1 MNLHTLKMSFEI
13 KTTQGAVLKP
23 VSLHSIKQSSS
34 KNISSSEKHFKF
46 MTDSIVGLQF
56 LKLIGFKSTAL
67 PDQKFILKALETF
80 CPYAALYKN
89 SAHRLASEK
98 LLGTN
103 FKLKKTVPN
112 AAAFEDQWFSFW
124 NGLDFDVNF
133 DLNKLSQ
140 AIEMISV
147 LETELKSALIYNTQ
161 LQLSEKAVDHLNS
174 FYSFLF
180 HLRSLVAIDHNSQ
193 VDDTAFESVK
203 CDSISD
209 YLPKADFTT
218 NDALVYWQFKKLSTP
233 FVRHE
238 SKDISNDTSKDA
250 DKDIRIEK
258 LFVNPMQRAFQ
269 QYNHNAC
276 VLIDSLP
283 EDYLSKFSNSELEN
297 KLHQVQMDWLLG
309 TPAGLLF
316 RVREELYGL
325 AHGYDKVFWPEASEQ
340 SQKQATFLNIDFEL
354 TESDLRL
361 ASAS

>member
-1 MNLHTLKMSFEI
+1 MNLHTLKMKFEI
-13 KTTQGAVLKP
+13 KTSQGSVLKP
-23 VSLHSIKQSSS
+23 VSLQSIQQSSS
-34 KNISSSEKHFKF
+34 KNISSSQKHFKF

-56 LKLIGFKSTAL
+56 LKLIGFKKTAL
-67 PDQKFILKALETF
+67 PDQKFILKAIETF
-80 CPYAALYKN
+80 CPYTALYKN

-98 LLGTN
+98 LLHP
-103 FKLKKTVPN
+103 KKSAPN
-112 AAAFEDQWFSFW
+112 ATHFEDQWFNFW
-124 NGLDFDVNF
+124 NGLNFDVNF
-133 DLNKLSQ
+133 DLKQLSQ

-147 LETELKSALIYNTQ
+147 LETEAGSALIYNTQ
-161 LQLSEKAVDHLNS
+161 LQLSEKAIDHLNS

-233 FVRHE
+233 FIDH
-238 SKDISNDTSKDA
+238 K
-250 DKDIRIEK
+250 DKDVRIEK
-258 LFVNPMQRAFQ
+258 LFVNPMQRAFE

-276 VLIDSLP
+276 VLIDTLP
-283 EDYLSKFSNSELEN
+283 QDYLSKYSNSELEN

-309 TPAGLLF
+309 TSAGLLF
-316 RVREELYGL
+316 RVREELYAL
-325 AHGYDKVFWPEASEQ
+325 THGYDKVFWPEASEQ
-340 SQKQATFLNIDFEL
+340 PLKSAASLKVDFEL
-354 TESDLRL
+354 TETDLRL

>member
-1 MNLHTLKMSFEI
+1 MNLHTFKMSFEI
-13 KTTQGAVLKP
+13 KTTEGSVLKP

-34 KNISSSEKHFKF
+34 KNISSSQKHFKF

-56 LKLIGFKSTAL
+56 LKLIGFKKTAL
-67 PDQKFILKALETF
+67 PDQKFILKAIETF
-80 CPYAALYKN
+80 CPYAALYQN

-98 LLGTN
+98 ILN
-103 FKLKKTVPN
+103 PKKATPN
-112 AAAFEDQWFSFW
+112 ASHFENQWFNFW
-124 NGLDFDVNF
+124 NNLNFDVSF

-140 AIEMISV
+140 AIDMISV
-147 LETELKSALIYNTQ
+147 LETEAGSALIYNTQ
-161 LQLSEKAVDHLNS
+161 LQLSEKAIDHLNS

-233 FVRHE
+233 FVDH
-238 SKDISNDTSKDA
+238 K

-258 LFVNPMQRAFQ
+258 LLVNPMQRAFK

-283 EDYLSKFSNSELEN
+283 QDYLSKYSNTELEN

-309 TPAGLLF
+309 TPSGLLF
-316 RVREELYGL
+316 RVREELYAL
-325 AHGYDKVFWPEASEQ
+325 THGYDKVFWPEASEQ
-340 SQKQATFLNIDFEL
+340 SEKHAIGLKIDFEL

>member
-13 KTTQGAVLKP
+13 KTLQGSVLKP

-34 KNISSSEKHFKF
+34 KNISSSQKHFKF

-67 PDQKFILKALETF
+67 PDQKFILKAIETF
-80 CPYAALYKN
+80 CPYSALYKN

-103 FKLKKTVPN
+103 FKLKKATPN
-112 AAAFEDQWFSFW
+112 AVHFEDQWFSFW
-124 NGLDFDVNF
+124 NGLNFDVSF

-147 LETELKSALIYNTQ
+147 LETEAGSALIYNTQ
-161 LQLSEKAVDHLNS
+161 LQLSEKAVEHLNS

-233 FVRHE
+233 FVDHK
-238 SKDISNDTSKDA
+238 SSDK

-258 LFVNPMQRAFQ
+258 LFVNPMQRAFE

-283 EDYLSKFSNSELEN
+283 QDYLSKYSNSELEN

-316 RVREELYGL
+316 RVREELYAL
-325 AHGYDKVFWPEASEQ
+325 THGYDKVFWPEASEQ
-340 SQKQATFLNIDFEL
+340 SQKHATRLKVDFEL

>member
-13 KTTQGAVLKP
+13 KTTEGSVLKP

-34 KNISSSEKHFKF
+34 KNISSSQKHFKF
-46 MTDSIVGLQF
+46 MTDSLVGLQF
-56 LKLIGFKSTAL
+56 LKLIGFKKTAL
-67 PDQKFILKALETF
+67 PDQKFILKAIETF
-80 CPYAALYKN
+80 CPYSALYKN

-103 FKLKKTVPN
+103 LNPKKTTPH
-112 AAAFEDQWFSFW
+112 AAHFEDQWFSFW
-124 NGLDFDVNF
+124 NSLNFDVNF

-140 AIEMISV
+140 AVDMISV
-147 LETELKSALIYNTQ
+147 LETETGSALIYNTQ
-161 LQLSEKAVDHLNS
+161 LQLSEKAIDHLNS

-233 FVRHE
+233 FIDH
-238 SKDISNDTSKDA
+238 KN
-250 DKDIRIEK
+250 KDIRIEK
-258 LFVNPMQRAFQ
+258 LFVNPMQRAFE

-276 VLIDSLP
+276 VLVDSLP
-283 EDYLSKFSNSELEN
+283 QDYLSKYSNNELEN

-316 RVREELYGL
+316 RVREELYAL
-325 AHGYDKVFWPEASEQ
+325 THGYDKVFWPEASEQ
-340 SQKQATFLNIDFEL
+340 SQKHATSLKIDFEL

>member
-13 KTTQGAVLKP
+13 KTIQGAVLKP

-56 LKLIGFKSTAL
+56 LKLIGFKKTAL
-67 PDQKFILKALETF
+67 PDQKFILKALENF

-98 LLGTN
+98 LLN
-103 FKLKKTVPN
+103 PKKTAPN

-124 NGLDFDVNF
+124 NSLDYDVNF

-147 LETELKSALIYNTQ
+147 LETELGSAMIYNTQ
-161 LQLSEKAVDHLNS
+161 LHLSEKAVEHLNS

-180 HLRSLVAIDHNSQ
+180 HLRALVAIDHNSQ

-233 FVRHE
+233 FVDH
-238 SKDISNDTSKDA
+238 K

-258 LFVNPMQRAFQ
+258 LFVNPMQRAFE

-283 EDYLSKFSNSELEN
+283 QDYLAKFSNSELEN

-316 RVREELYGL
+316 RIREELYGL
-325 AHGYDKVFWPEASEQ
+325 THGYDKVFWPEASEQ
-340 SQKQATFLNIDFEL
+340 SQKQSTLLNIDFEL